1 MASSRR
7 GTVWRPDIQER
18 KLSQSGMVN
27 LRYKSCWKRQWLDRF
42 LGWLD
47 EELPYC
53 EVRYAF

>member
-1 MASSRR
+1 M
-7 GTVWRPDIQER
+7 VWRPDIQER

-27 LRYKSCWKRQWLDRF
+27 LRYKSCWKRRWLDRF
-42 LGWLD
+42 LGWLG